1 MKKKTTRRQV
11 LLSFLG
17 TTDPIRGERD
27 GAMLHILRHYRPEV
41 VCLLFTPE
49 VRKLAEADERY
60 EKVFFHLKSHWD
72 GYAPVVLEQDLSVSD
87 VSDMDELDQPL
98 HDVMNRLSREYAD
111 AEILV
116 NITSGTPQMQ
126 MLLSQ
131 MVLELRYHAR
141 GIQVKTPEKKAGTTV
156 RTNDSENYDI
166 DLEIEC
172 NEDEQEGA
180 PNRCVEPEMFSVRRK
195 NQWQQVEAL
204 LNQRC
209 FRGVAEMRPAPLSE
223 ELMALVKHMA
233 YRNDLL
239 PEEAR
244 KAVRGY
250 GLSLKLYLPEAAPAH
265 QDICEYALLMKTLL
279 CSHGYTEFVLHMEP
293 LTLRLQETLLNQLLP
308 KSYGYDLTHVQSR
321 YGGRMK
327 IVPGL
332 MQEKMPELYD
342 RLYVTGTWECRPS
355 DLSTPFCDDILD
367 ILSTQ
372 PEETKTYFRCYADL
386 KEVRSG
392 LAHRLCAVTA
402 DEIRAACGKTPEQ
415 IISLIERCILLLFPA
430 CDPEV
435 FHIYERII
443 RYIQKQY

>member
-1 MKKKTTRRQV
+1 
-11 LLSFLG
+11 
-17 TTDPIRGERD
+17 
-27 GAMLHILRHYRPEV
+27 
-41 VCLLFTPE
+41 
-49 VRKLAEADERY
+49 
-60 EKVFFHLKSHWD
+60 
-72 GYAPVVLEQDLSVSD
+72 
-87 VSDMDELDQPL
+87 
-98 HDVMNRLSREYAD
+98 
-111 AEILV
+111 
-116 NITSGTPQMQ
+116 
-126 MLLSQ
+126 
-131 MVLELRYHAR
+131 
-141 GIQVKTPEKKAGTTV
+141 
-156 RTNDSENYDI
+156 
-166 DLEIEC
+166 
-172 NEDEQEGA
+172 
-180 PNRCVEPEMFSVRRK
+180 
-195 NQWQQVEAL
+195 
-204 LNQRC
+204 
-209 FRGVAEMRPAPLSE
+209 
-223 ELMALVKHMA
+223 MALVKHMA

-250 GLSLKLYLPEAAPAH
+250 GLGLKLYLPEAAPAH
-265 QDICEYALLMKTLL
+265 QDICEYALLMKNLL
-279 CSHGYTEFVLHMEP
+279 CSHSYTEFVLHMEP

-308 KSYGYDLTHVQSR
+308 RRYGYDLTHVQSR

-355 DLSTPFCDDILD
+355 DLSTWFCDDILD

-386 KEVRSG
+386 KEVRNG

>member
-72 GYAPVVLEQDLSVSD
+72 GYAPVVLGQDFSVSD

-204 LNQRC
+204 LNQ
-209 FRGVAEMRPAPLSE
+209 
-223 ELMALVKHMA
+223 
-233 YRNDLL
+233 LL
-239 PEEAR
+239 PR
-244 KAVRGY
+244 R
-250 GLSLKLYLPEAAPAH
+250 
-265 QDICEYALLMKTLL
+265 
-279 CSHGYTEFVLHMEP
+279 
-293 LTLRLQETLLNQLLP
+293 
-308 KSYGYDLTHVQSR
+308 YGYDLTHVQSR

-327 IVPGL
+327 IEPGL
-332 MQEKMPELYD
+332 MQE
-342 RLYVTGTWECRPS
+342 
-355 DLSTPFCDDILD
+355 
-367 ILSTQ
+367 
-372 PEETKTYFRCYADL
+372 
-386 KEVRSG
+386 
-392 LAHRLCAVTA
+392 
-402 DEIRAACGKTPEQ
+402 KTPEQ

>member
-223 ELMALVKHMA
+223 ELMALVKHM
-233 YRNDLL
+233 
-239 PEEAR
+239 
-244 KAVRGY
+244 
-250 GLSLKLYLPEAAPAH
+250 GLSQGPAAGGGPESRAGIRAEPEAVSAGGCPAH
-265 QDICEYALLMKTLL
+265 QDICEYALLMKNLL
-279 CSHGYTEFVLHMEP
+279 CSHSYTEFVLAHGAADP
-293 LTLRLQETLLNQLLP
+293 ALAGTLLNQLLP

-386 KEVRSG
+386 KEVRNG

>member
-72 GYAPVVLEQDLSVSD
+72 GYAPVVLEQDFSVSD

-166 DLEIEC
+166 NLEIEC
-172 NEDEQEGA
+172 NEDEQEARPTAALSRKCSPCAARISGSRWR
-180 PNRCVEPEMFSVRRK
+180 RC
-195 NQWQQVEAL
+195 
-204 LNQRC
+204 
-209 FRGVAEMRPAPLSE
+209 
-223 ELMALVKHMA
+223 
-233 YRNDLL
+233 
-239 PEEAR
+239 
-244 KAVRGY
+244 
-250 GLSLKLYLPEAAPAH
+250 
-265 QDICEYALLMKTLL
+265 
-279 CSHGYTEFVLHMEP
+279 
-293 LTLRLQETLLNQLLP
+293 
-308 KSYGYDLTHVQSR
+308 
-321 YGGRMK
+321 
-327 IVPGL
+327 
-332 MQEKMPELYD
+332 
-342 RLYVTGTWECRPS
+342 
-355 DLSTPFCDDILD
+355 
-367 ILSTQ
+367 
-372 PEETKTYFRCYADL
+372 
-386 KEVRSG
+386 
-392 LAHRLCAVTA
+392 
-402 DEIRAACGKTPEQ
+402 
-415 IISLIERCILLLFPA
+415 
-430 CDPEV
+430 
-435 FHIYERII
+435 
-443 RYIQKQY
+443 